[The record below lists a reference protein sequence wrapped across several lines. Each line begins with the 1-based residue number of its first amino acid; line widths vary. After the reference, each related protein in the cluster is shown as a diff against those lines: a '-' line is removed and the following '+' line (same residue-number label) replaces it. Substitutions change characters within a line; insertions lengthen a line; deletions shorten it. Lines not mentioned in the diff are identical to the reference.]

1 MTGSP
6 VRPGFANG
14 REKNAGGSPG
24 ADPGLQDGATA
35 MFPEIHEECGV
46 FGVLGHP
53 EAANLVY
60 LGLYALQ
67 HRGQESAGIASSDGE
82 RIIFHKQMGVV
93 ADIFSEDIL
102 AKLPGNLAIGHV
114 RYSTAGTS
122 ELKNAQPFVVDFE
135 SGSIA
140 IAHNGNLVNAQRLK
154 NELEV
159 QGSIFQSTMDTEVII
174 HLIARSRLDRI
185 EDRIVDALSRVR
197 GAYSLVFLTRDKLI
211 GVRDPHGIRPL
222 VFGKIKG
229 GHVLCSETCALDL
242 IEGEVLR
249 EVEPGEMIVVDEQ
262 GARFSRP
269 FSPAPPRFCIFEHVY
284 FARPDSIFGGSSV
297 YQVRKR
303 LGRQLAEECPADADI
318 VIPVPDSGVPAAL
331 GFSEASGIP
340 FEMGLIRNHYVGRTF
355 IEPQQSIRHFGVKI
369 KLNVVRDV
377 VGGKRVVVVDDSIV
391 RGTTGRKIM
400 KMIRDAGAKEVHVR
414 VSSPPTTSPCF
425 YGIDTP
431 LRRDLIGATH
441 TLEEIN
447 RYLTSD
453 SLGYMSIEGLHS
465 CVPNEG
471 KGYCDACFTGD
482 YMVPLEVE
490 DTEEQLPLFRGSV
503 RI

>member
-1 MTGSP
+1 MTG
-6 VRPGFANG
+6 
-14 REKNAGGSPG
+14 
-24 ADPGLQDGATA
+24 L
-35 MFPEIHEECGV
+35 FPEMHEECGI
-46 FGVLGHP
+46 FGVYGHP
-53 EAANLVY
+53 EAANLTY

-82 RIIFHKQMGVV
+82 VITFHKEMGLV

-102 AKLPGNLAIGHV
+102 ARLAGKIAIGHV
-114 RYSTAGTS
+114 RYSTTGTS

-140 IAHNGNLVNAQRLK
+140 IAHNGNLVNAHRLK
-154 NELEV
+154 KDLEV
-159 QGSIFQSTMDTEVII
+159 EGSIFQSTMDTEVIV
-174 HLIARSRLDRI
+174 HLIARSREIRI

-197 GAYSLVFLTRDKLI
+197 GAYSLVFLTRDTLI

-222 VFGKIKG
+222 VFGKIRG
-229 GHVLCSETCALDL
+229 GYVLCSETCALDL
-242 IEGEVLR
+242 IEGEFLR
-249 EVEPGEMIVVDEQ
+249 EVEPGEMIVVDDR
-262 GARFSRP
+262 GARTSRP
-269 FSPAPPRFCIFEHVY
+269 FIPAPPRFCIFEHVY
-284 FARPDSIFGGSSV
+284 FARPDSIIGGTSV
-297 YQVRKR
+297 YQVRKQ
-303 LGRQLAEECPADADI
+303 LGRRLAKECPADADI
-318 VIPVPDSGVPAAL
+318 VIAVPDSGVPAAL
-331 GFSEASGIP
+331 GYAEASGIP
-340 FEMGLIRNHYVGRTF
+340 FAMGLIRNHYVGRTF

-369 KLNVVRDV
+369 KLNAVRDV
-377 VGGKRVVVVDDSIV
+377 VGGKRVIVVDDSIV

-414 VSSPPTTSPCF
+414 VSSPPTTYPCF

-453 SLGYMSIEGLHS
+453 SLGYLSVEGLHA

-482 YMVPLEVE
+482 YMVPLEVPE
-490 DTEEQLPLFRGSV
+490 VEEQLPLFRGSV

>member
-1 MTGSP
+1 
-6 VRPGFANG
+6 
-14 REKNAGGSPG
+14 
-24 ADPGLQDGATA
+24 

-269 FSPAPPRFCIFEHVY
+269 FSHAPPRFCIFEHVY